1 LKRKSKRGKG
11 KAQDQVIRIKK
22 SVRADLNFIK
32 KNIGLSLTL
41 HNEGDVVEQLIS
53 MFKAKHIGN
62 LTTNKGDNVLFLA
75 DKEIEE
81 RLKDSEYVVKM
92 LQQNLDNWIFYFD
105 TACKIGHLKKSEVI
119 DFAKQQIIK
128 T

>member
-1 LKRKSKRGKG
+1 MKRRSKRGKG

-32 KNIGLSLTL
+32 KSIGLSLTL
-41 HNEGDVVEQLIS
+41 HNEGDVVEQLIN
-53 MFKAKHIGN
+53 MFKAKHIDN
-62 LTTNKGDNVLFLA
+62 LTTNKGDNVFFLA

-81 RLKDSEYVVKM
+81 RLKDSDEVVKM